1 MPTSRH
7 SGRYRLPPRAGQRLP
22 HSRLI
27 AGMPPVG
34 FLFVSLVLITSLIL
48 GGASR
53 VHELRLAIVELIA
66 LPALAWA
73 GRRHLTGSAG
83 DLSRLSWVL
92 LITLGALPLVQLIP
106 LPPDLWQALP
116 GRSELALALDIA
128 GLPAQ
133 WAPLS
138 LTPDKTWS
146 SFLALL
152 PPIAVFIGLA
162 ACSPR
167 ERCILIVAVL
177 VLSAC
182 SMVLGFAQLASG
194 GEKLYPWAT
203 TDAGSVTGFFANR
216 NHLASLCLMTLPFAA
231 VMAGGALR
239 RRRHPDRRVL
249 WTAGFYL
256 VLVTI
261 ALGVIRSRAG
271 VILFVPVL
279 AGSALV
285 AWLASGQSRPD
296 ARMLAGAGTVVAI
309 IGAIAVLG
317 SGPILARFDQ
327 AGAREGRFEN
337 WPVVLEAAA
346 NFQPAG
352 SGIGSFDPVYRSV
365 EPVERLGPRFFNQA
379 HNEYLE
385 IWLEAGW
392 VGAASLLLFLVWLA
406 RRSFT
411 VWARRPGCRGDFGRA
426 ATVGITAVMLHSF
439 GDYPLRTVAIACFFA
454 MMCALLE
461 LAVSEDPDAT
471 ASSVSK

>member
-1 MPTSRH
+1 
-7 SGRYRLPPRAGQRLP
+7 
-22 HSRLI
+22 
-27 AGMPPVG
+27 MPPVG
-34 FLFVSLVLITSLIL
+34 VLLVGLVLIASMTL

-73 GRRHLTGSAG
+73 GRRHLAG
-83 DLSRLSWVL
+83 NAPGISRLAWAL
-92 LITLGALPLVQLIP
+92 LVALAALPLVQLIP
-106 LPPDLWQALP
+106 LPPGLWQSLP
-116 GRSELALALDIA
+116 GRSELVLALDIA

-152 PPIAVFIGLA
+152 PPVAVFLGVA
-162 ACSPR
+162 ACSPG
-167 ERCILIVAVL
+167 ERRVLIMAVL

-182 SMVLGFAQLASG
+182 CMALGFAQLASG
-194 GEKLYPWAT
+194 GEKLYLWAT

-216 NHLASLCLMTLPFAA
+216 NHLATLCLMTLPVAA

-249 WTAGFYL
+249 WTAGLYL

-285 AWLASGQSRPD
+285 AWVASGRSRPD
-296 ARMLAGAGTVVAI
+296 ARMLAGAGAMVAI
-309 IGAIAVLG
+309 IGAVAVMA
-317 SGPILARFDQ
+317 SGPILARFDPT
-327 AGAREGRFEN
+327 GTREGRFEN

-346 NFQPAG
+346 AFQPAG

-365 EPVERLGPRFFNQA
+365 EPVDRLGPRFFNQA

-385 IWLEAGW
+385 TWLEAGW
-392 VGAASLLLFLVWLA
+392 VGAAFLLLFLVWLT

-411 VWARRPGCRGDFGRA
+411 VWTRRPGPRGDFGQA

-439 GDYPLRTVAIACFFA
+439 GDYPLRTVAIACLFA
-454 MMCALLE
+454 MMCGLLE
-461 LAVSEDPDAT
+461 LSVSEDADAT
-471 ASSVSK
+471 ASSDEKR